1 MKSTTVRTQ
10 TADDIQAILNIQ
22 AACYPADFI
31 ESAATLQRKQQ
42 LAPNTSW
49 LIEIDGKAM
58 GYLFCHPWH
67 SDTPPALGKKLAEI
81 PTAADRFYIHDL
93 AISPAGRGKQLADQ
107 LIEHA
112 LQWARQSQFKQAM
125 LVAVLGADAFWRKQQ
140 FSSKPS
146 IQLSGYGKGAVCM
159 QRLL

>member
-1 MKSTTVRTQ
+1 MKSTTIRTQ
-10 TADDIQAILNIQ
+10 TSNDIQVILNIQ

-49 LIEIDGKAM
+49 LIEIEGEAM

-67 SDTPPALGKKLAEI
+67 NDTPPPLGKKLAEI
-81 PTAADRFYIHDL
+81 PATADRFYIHDL
-93 AISPAGRGKQLADQ
+93 AILPAGRGKKLADQ

-112 LQWARQSQFKQAM
+112 IHWARQSHFSQAM
-125 LVAVLGADAFWRKQQ
+125 LVAVLGADSFWRKHQ
-140 FSSKPS
+140 FTP
-146 IQLSGYGKGAVCM
+146 QTATRLSGYGEHAVCM
-159 QRLL
+159 QRSL